1 MFPSAFIS
9 RFRWTPCLGLVL
21 FLMYTVCSGLTGGY
35 AQSVKVYVSSQAG
48 DRLMPKPTIEFNPI
62 KKEEVTFRIND
73 SMRL

>member
-9 RFRWTPCLGLVL
+9 RLRWTPCLGLVL
-21 FLMYTVCSGLTGGY
+21 FLMYIDHSGLTGGY

-48 DRLMPKPTIEFNPI
+48 DRLTPKPIIEFSPI